1 MTKNQDLCLVP
12 FTKSH
17 LCMYH
22 FKLFDMVP
30 FFANLVMEC
39 TKLHPAQLIYQGFST
54 KVCRPYVRSIDNF
67 DVSSISRDLHEIH
80 AFLSTK

>member
-1 MTKNQDLCLVP
+1 MYLSTLY
-12 FTKSH
+12 H
-17 LCMYH
+17 LE
-22 FKLFDMVP
+22 LFDMVP
-30 FFANLVMEC
+30 FFANLVMES